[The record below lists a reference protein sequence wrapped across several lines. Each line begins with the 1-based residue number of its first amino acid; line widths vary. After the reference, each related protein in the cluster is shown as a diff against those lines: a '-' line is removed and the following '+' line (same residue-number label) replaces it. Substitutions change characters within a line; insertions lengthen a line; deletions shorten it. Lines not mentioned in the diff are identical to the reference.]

1 MENLDTFSTVLF
13 VDECLMDE
21 ERTHAFENAIQN
33 TVKAGDIVVD
43 AGTGSGIL
51 ALFSARAGAAKVYG
65 IEIDEASAALARKS
79 VQANPGGKKIEV
91 VVADARSFTLPAA
104 ADVVTMELMDTGLIS
119 EQQAVVMNALRK
131 GGVIDRHTKLIP
143 SKVVCAA
150 ELVSYDFDFYGFHM
164 PLVMQAR
171 NNGVDARVTNY
182 FSEKTPYQ
190 NVDFSDIVETIVK
203 SRMTITPTKEGEVN
217 AIRLT
222 TQTFLTSEITV
233 WGTSD
238 MNMPVVIP
246 IKPIQVKIGENVKVL
261 IQYEMGKGLENFS
274 LIVE

>member
-21 ERTHAFENAIQN
+21 ERTRAFENAIQN
-33 TVKAGDIVVD
+33 TVKKGDVVVD

-51 ALFSARAGAAKVYG
+51 ALFSARAGAEKVYG
-65 IEIDEASAALARKS
+65 VEVDKASAALARKS
-79 VQANPGGKKIEV
+79 IQANPDGDKIEV
-91 VVADARSFTLPAA
+91 VVADARSFTLPKA

-131 GGVIDRHTKLIP
+131 SGVIDGHTKIIP
-143 SKVVCAA
+143 SKVICVA

-190 NVDFSDIVETIVK
+190 NIDFSEIVNTSVS
-203 SRMTITPTKEGEVN
+203 SRLKITPIKDGEVN

-222 TQTFLTSEITV
+222 TQTFLTPNIAV

-246 IKPIQVKIGENVKVL
+246 IKPTKVKAGEDVNIF
-261 IQYEMGKGLENFS
+261 IQYEMGKGFDHFS
-274 LIVE
+274 LVLE